1 MRLTRRKDGPI
12 KRSKRRG
19 RGHLQSFKSVH
30 KFLQRGGALEDLTFP
45 LAKLNFLLSIY
56 DDKPSIKAMLDRLQ
70 KVLEIGT
77 TIAKKT
83 VAELEAEN
91 QKLIVW
97 KKVEVD
103 WKSAEG
109 VIDVAKQTAGL
120 ENIKRALLG
129 DAIENTNDL
138 AKGKMALHK
147 DEKNSTGFEPN
158 INNVAIAANDL
169 FNTLLRGPTATAK
182 RNDFLEHFESQAW
195 ECVDGTVDN
204 IHAFILDERSA
215 ILLSKPVLDNYSK
228 IIKKIVKGIC
238 EKQTYFKLEKE
249 YFLHLLKEDKALK
262 EYFRKYRDNEAVA
275 VEIQKKV
282 VNEKLEDI
290 INRGQE
296 IGDIITN
303 LFNHSIVLSTIS
315 TVDIGTTTFVV
326 GCVDE
331 TKAGSD
337 EAFEK
342 KVKEKEQTF
351 GWVELLRSPSLLTKL
366 NPVYSDT
373 SITYSDFTTS
383 KCRVSDLDIDGR
395 TFTCDGDDTQKAV
408 DSINSVT
415 FSNPNPV
422 VVGGGAPE
430 NVAEG
435 AEVAPENVEDAAGD
449 APENAAPPE

>member
-1 MRLTRRKDGPI
+1 M
-12 KRSKRRG
+12 
-19 RGHLQSFKSVH
+19 
-30 KFLQRGGALEDLTFP
+30 QRGGALDDIIFP

-56 DDKPSIKAMLDRLQ
+56 DDKPSIKAMLARLK
-70 KVLEIGT
+70 KVLEVGK
-77 TIAKKT
+77 TINEKT
-83 VAELEAEN
+83 VAELEAAN
-91 QKLIVW
+91 AMFVVW
-97 KKVEVD
+97 NKVEVD
-103 WKSAEG
+103 WKSGG

-120 ENIKRALLG
+120 ENIKRVLLG
-129 DAIENTNDL
+129 NTISKEDDL
-138 AKGKMALHK
+138 AGGKMILHE
-147 DEKNSTGFEPN
+147 DMNNTSGFEPN
-158 INNVAIAANDL
+158 INNVAKAANDL
-169 FNTLLRGPTATAK
+169 FQTLLRGPTATTK
-182 RNDFLEHFESQAW
+182 RIEFIESFGNQLW
-195 ECVDGTVDN
+195 QCVDATIDD

-249 YFLHLLKEDKALK
+249 NFLYLLKGDKALT

-303 LFNHSIVLSTIS
+303 LFNHSIGLSTIS

-342 KVKEKEQTF
+342 KVKETEQTF

-395 TFTCDGDDTQKAV
+395 TFKCEGDATPKAI

-415 FSNPNPV
+415 FSNPPV
-422 VVGGGAPE
+422 APIGGDAPV
-430 NVAEG
+430 NAAEG
-435 AEVAPENVEDAAGD
+435 AEVAPEE
-449 APENAAPPE
+449 AAPPE

>member
-1 MRLTRRKDGPI
+1 
-12 KRSKRRG
+12 
-19 RGHLQSFKSVH
+19 
-30 KFLQRGGALEDLTFP
+30 
-45 LAKLNFLLSIY
+45 
-56 DDKPSIKAMLDRLQ
+56 MLDRLQ
-70 KVLEIGT
+70 KVLEIAT

-91 QKLIVW
+91 QKLIEW

-109 VIDVAKQTAGL
+109 VIDVAKQTTGL

-182 RNDFLEHFESQAW
+182 RNDFLEHFESQTW

-249 YFLHLLKEDKALK
+249 NFLYLLKGDKALT

-315 TVDIGTTTFVV
+315 TVDIGDTTFVV

-331 TKAGSD
+331 TKADSN
-337 EAFEK
+337 EVFVE
-342 KVKEKEQTF
+342 KVKGAEQTF

-395 TFTCDGDDTQKAV
+395 TFKCEGDATPKAI

-415 FSNPNPV
+415 FSNPPV
-422 VVGGGAPE
+422 APIGGDAPV
-430 NVAEG
+430 NAAEG
-435 AEVAPENVEDAAGD
+435 AEVAPANAAPVNVAAEVAAEG
-449 APENAAPPE
+449 AEGPPENAAPPE